1 MASQRKT
8 RLRGS
13 QDVNT
18 EAMNLSVSKTL
29 ESSNI
34 FKFAIILRFLNAYV
48 CFNVSAFLVK
58 KYIHIFFYSLFA
70 VSLNFWKD
78 LLYSC
83 VLHNRYIFS
92 DILEFKI
99 YY

>member
-34 FKFAIILRFLNAYV
+34 FKFAIILRLLNAYI

-58 KYIHIFFYSLFA
+58 KNIYIYSFI
-70 VSLNFWKD
+70 
-78 LLYSC
+78 LYS
-83 VLHNRYIFS
+83 RYP
-92 DILEFKI
+92 
-99 YY
+99 